1 MLDSFQIRKVLVI
14 APFRVARDTWP
25 VEIEKW
31 DHLKGLIYSVAVGSE
46 QERKAA
52 LVKRADIYIINR
64 ENVDWLVNRSR
75 LPFDYDMVVIDELSS
90 FKSHQAKRFKSLIK
104 VRPLV
109 KRIVGLTGTPSS
121 NGLMDLWAEFRL
133 LDMGQRL
140 GRFIGGYRE
149 EYFVPDKRNQQ
160 MVFSYKP
167 KPGAEESIYR
177 LISDITISMTY
188 SCAYF
193 EQPDNSLYQAQMN
206 KVDYLLKKLN
216 LKEGQALLDIGSGW
230 GELIIR
236 AAKQYGVKSLGVTLS
251 EEQVAKTKQRI
262 KDEGLEGQVDVK
274 LQDYR
279 ELASSGVQFDRL
291 VSVGMLEHVGRAN
304 IPDFTAAAD
313 SLLKDGG
320 VFVLHTITKQV
331 ESESNAWMER
341 YIFPGGYIPS
351 IRELVATLPEHDFY
365 IKDMESLR
373 LHYART
379 LKFWADAFE
388 KNLDAVRKK
397 FDEPFIRMWQVYLNS
412 CIYGFRYRVVDL
424 HQFILEK
431 GINNELP
438 MTRHYLY

>member
-1 MLDSFQIRKVLVI
+1 MQKFFLNKLFDRVEGGSFDVKYWDGSIEHFGEGESAFTIILSKPFPEKEIIDDPVLFFGEAYMGGDIDYEGNLRTILDLAYKNKDIFEKESKVLGNI
-14 APFRVARDTWP
+14 S
-25 VEIEKW
+25 K
-31 DHLKGLIYSVAVGSE
+31 LIPKSPNRNRKDIKYHYDIGNDFYS
-46 QERKAA
+46 
-52 LVKRADIYIINR
+52 L
-64 ENVDWLVNRSR
+64 WL
-75 LPFDYDMVVIDELSS
+75 DE
-90 FKSHQAKRFKSLIK
+90 
-104 VRPLV
+104 
-109 KRIVGLTGTPSS
+109 
-121 NGLMDLWAEFRL
+121 
-133 LDMGQRL
+133 
-140 GRFIGGYRE
+140 
-149 EYFVPDKRNQQ
+149 
-160 MVFSYKP
+160 
-167 KPGAEESIYR
+167 
-177 LISDITISMTY
+177 SMTY
-188 SCAYF
+188 SCGYF

-206 KVDYLLKKLN
+206 KVDYLLRKLN
-216 LKEGQALLDIGSGW
+216 LKEGQTLLDIGSGW

-251 EEQVAKTKQRI
+251 EEQVEKTKERI
-262 KDEGLEGQVDVK
+262 KDENLEGMVDVK

-304 IPDFTAAAD
+304 IPDFIAAVD
-313 SLLKDGG
+313 SLLKNKG

-351 IRELVATLPEHDFY
+351 IREFVATLPEHDFY

-379 LKFWADAFE
+379 LEFWADNFE

-438 MTRHYLY
+438 MTRHYLYK

>member
-1 MLDSFQIRKVLVI
+1 MQKFFLNKLFGRIEGGSFDVKYWDGSVEHFGEGESKFTLILNKPLPEKEIINDPALFFGEAYMGGDIDYEGDLRAILDLVFKNKDMFEKESKVLGAI
-14 APFRVARDTWP
+14 SKLIPKSPNRNRKDIKYHYDIGNDFY
-25 VEIEKW
+25 
-31 DHLKGLIYSVAVGSE
+31 GL
-46 QERKAA
+46 
-52 LVKRADIYIINR
+52 
-64 ENVDWLVNRSR
+64 WL
-75 LPFDYDMVVIDELSS
+75 DE
-90 FKSHQAKRFKSLIK
+90 
-104 VRPLV
+104 
-109 KRIVGLTGTPSS
+109 
-121 NGLMDLWAEFRL
+121 
-133 LDMGQRL
+133 
-140 GRFIGGYRE
+140 
-149 EYFVPDKRNQQ
+149 
-160 MVFSYKP
+160 
-167 KPGAEESIYR
+167 
-177 LISDITISMTY
+177 SMTY

-216 LKEGQALLDIGSGW
+216 LKEGQTLLDIGSGW

-251 EEQVAKTKQRI
+251 EEQVAKSKQRI

-424 HQFILEK
+424 HQLILEK

>member
-1 MLDSFQIRKVLVI
+1 MQKFFLNKLFGRIEGGSFDVKYWDGSVEHFGEGESKFTLILNKPLPEKEIINDPALFFGEAYMGGDIDYEGELRAILDLVFKNKDMFEKESKVLGAI
-14 APFRVARDTWP
+14 SKLIPKSPNRNRKDIKYHYDIGNDFY
-25 VEIEKW
+25 
-31 DHLKGLIYSVAVGSE
+31 GL
-46 QERKAA
+46 
-52 LVKRADIYIINR
+52 
-64 ENVDWLVNRSR
+64 WL
-75 LPFDYDMVVIDELSS
+75 DE
-90 FKSHQAKRFKSLIK
+90 
-104 VRPLV
+104 
-109 KRIVGLTGTPSS
+109 
-121 NGLMDLWAEFRL
+121 
-133 LDMGQRL
+133 
-140 GRFIGGYRE
+140 
-149 EYFVPDKRNQQ
+149 
-160 MVFSYKP
+160 
-167 KPGAEESIYR
+167 
-177 LISDITISMTY
+177 SMTY

-216 LKEGQALLDIGSGW
+216 LKEGQTLLDIGSGW

-304 IPDFTAAAD
+304 IPDFTDAAD

-379 LKFWADAFE
+379 LKFWADSFE

>member
-1 MLDSFQIRKVLVI
+1 MQKFFLNKLFGRIEGGSFDVKYWDGSVEHFGEGESKFTLILNKPLPEKEIINDPALFFGEAYMGGDIDYEGELRAILDLVFKNKDMFEKESKVLGAI
-14 APFRVARDTWP
+14 SKLIPKSPNRNRKDIKYHYDIGNDFY
-25 VEIEKW
+25 
-31 DHLKGLIYSVAVGSE
+31 GL
-46 QERKAA
+46 
-52 LVKRADIYIINR
+52 
-64 ENVDWLVNRSR
+64 WL
-75 LPFDYDMVVIDELSS
+75 DE
-90 FKSHQAKRFKSLIK
+90 
-104 VRPLV
+104 
-109 KRIVGLTGTPSS
+109 
-121 NGLMDLWAEFRL
+121 
-133 LDMGQRL
+133 
-140 GRFIGGYRE
+140 
-149 EYFVPDKRNQQ
+149 
-160 MVFSYKP
+160 
-167 KPGAEESIYR
+167 
-177 LISDITISMTY
+177 SMTY

-216 LKEGQALLDIGSGW
+216 LKEGQTLLDIGSGW

-251 EEQVAKTKQRI
+251 EEQVAKSKQRI

-304 IPDFTAAAD
+304 IPDFTDAAD

-379 LKFWADAFE
+379 LKFWADSFE

-424 HQFILEK
+424 HQLILEK

>member
-1 MLDSFQIRKVLVI
+1 MQKFFLNKLFGRIEGGSFAVKYWDGSVEHFGEGESKFTLILNKPLPEKEIINDPALFFGEAYMGGDIDYEGELRAILDLVFKNKDMFEKESKVLGAI
-14 APFRVARDTWP
+14 SKLIPKSPNRNRKDIKYHYDIGNDFY
-25 VEIEKW
+25 
-31 DHLKGLIYSVAVGSE
+31 GL
-46 QERKAA
+46 
-52 LVKRADIYIINR
+52 
-64 ENVDWLVNRSR
+64 WL
-75 LPFDYDMVVIDELSS
+75 DE
-90 FKSHQAKRFKSLIK
+90 
-104 VRPLV
+104 
-109 KRIVGLTGTPSS
+109 
-121 NGLMDLWAEFRL
+121 
-133 LDMGQRL
+133 
-140 GRFIGGYRE
+140 
-149 EYFVPDKRNQQ
+149 
-160 MVFSYKP
+160 
-167 KPGAEESIYR
+167 
-177 LISDITISMTY
+177 SMTY

-216 LKEGQALLDIGSGW
+216 LKEGQTLLDIGSGW

-251 EEQVAKTKQRI
+251 EEQVAKSKQRI

-304 IPDFTAAAD
+304 IPDFTDAAD

-379 LKFWADAFE
+379 LKFWADSFE

>member
-1 MLDSFQIRKVLVI
+1 MQKFFLNKLFGRIEGGSFAVKYWDGSVEHFGEGESKFTLILNKPLPEKEIINDPALFFGEAYMGGDIDYEGDLRAILDLVFKNKDMFEKESKVLGAI
-14 APFRVARDTWP
+14 SKLIPKSPNRNRKDIKYHYDIGNDFY
-25 VEIEKW
+25 
-31 DHLKGLIYSVAVGSE
+31 GL
-46 QERKAA
+46 
-52 LVKRADIYIINR
+52 
-64 ENVDWLVNRSR
+64 WL
-75 LPFDYDMVVIDELSS
+75 DE
-90 FKSHQAKRFKSLIK
+90 
-104 VRPLV
+104 
-109 KRIVGLTGTPSS
+109 
-121 NGLMDLWAEFRL
+121 
-133 LDMGQRL
+133 
-140 GRFIGGYRE
+140 
-149 EYFVPDKRNQQ
+149 
-160 MVFSYKP
+160 
-167 KPGAEESIYR
+167 
-177 LISDITISMTY
+177 SMTY

-216 LKEGQALLDIGSGW
+216 LKEGQTLLDIGSGW

-251 EEQVAKTKQRI
+251 EEQVAKSKQRI

-304 IPDFTAAAD
+304 IPDFTDAAD

-379 LKFWADAFE
+379 LKFWADSFE

>member
-1 MLDSFQIRKVLVI
+1 MQKFFLNKLFGRIEGGSFAVKYWDGSVEHFGEGESKFTLILNKPLPEKEIINDPALFFGEAYMGGDIDYEGDLRAILDLVFKNKDMFEKESKVLGAI
-14 APFRVARDTWP
+14 SKLIPKSPNRNRKDIKYHYDIGNDFY
-25 VEIEKW
+25 
-31 DHLKGLIYSVAVGSE
+31 GL
-46 QERKAA
+46 
-52 LVKRADIYIINR
+52 
-64 ENVDWLVNRSR
+64 WL
-75 LPFDYDMVVIDELSS
+75 DE
-90 FKSHQAKRFKSLIK
+90 
-104 VRPLV
+104 
-109 KRIVGLTGTPSS
+109 
-121 NGLMDLWAEFRL
+121 
-133 LDMGQRL
+133 
-140 GRFIGGYRE
+140 
-149 EYFVPDKRNQQ
+149 
-160 MVFSYKP
+160 
-167 KPGAEESIYR
+167 
-177 LISDITISMTY
+177 SMTY

-216 LKEGQALLDIGSGW
+216 LKEGQTLLDIGSGW

-251 EEQVAKTKQRI
+251 EEQVAKSKQRI

-304 IPDFTAAAD
+304 IPDFTDAAD

-379 LKFWADAFE
+379 LKFWADSFE

-397 FDEPFIRMWQVYLNS
+397 FDEPFIRMCQVYLNS

-424 HQFILEK
+424 HQLILEK

>member
-1 MLDSFQIRKVLVI
+1 MQKFFLNKLFGRIEGGSFDVKYWDGSVEHFGEGESKFTLILNKPLPEKEIINDPALFFGEAYMGGDIDYEGDLRAILDLVFKNKDMFEKESKVLGAI
-14 APFRVARDTWP
+14 SKLIPKSPNRNRKDIKYHYDIGNDFY
-25 VEIEKW
+25 
-31 DHLKGLIYSVAVGSE
+31 GL
-46 QERKAA
+46 
-52 LVKRADIYIINR
+52 
-64 ENVDWLVNRSR
+64 WL
-75 LPFDYDMVVIDELSS
+75 DE
-90 FKSHQAKRFKSLIK
+90 
-104 VRPLV
+104 
-109 KRIVGLTGTPSS
+109 
-121 NGLMDLWAEFRL
+121 
-133 LDMGQRL
+133 
-140 GRFIGGYRE
+140 
-149 EYFVPDKRNQQ
+149 
-160 MVFSYKP
+160 
-167 KPGAEESIYR
+167 
-177 LISDITISMTY
+177 SMTY

-216 LKEGQALLDIGSGW
+216 LKEGQTLLDIGSGW

-251 EEQVAKTKQRI
+251 EEQVAKSKQRI

-304 IPDFTAAAD
+304 IPDFTDAAD

-379 LKFWADAFE
+379 LKFWADSFE

>member
-1 MLDSFQIRKVLVI
+1 MQKFFLNKLFGRIEGGSFAVKYWDGSVEHFGEGESKFTLILNKPLPEKEIINDPALFFGEAYMGGDIDYEGELRAILDLVFKNKDMFEKESKVLGAI
-14 APFRVARDTWP
+14 SKLIPKSPNRNRKDIKYHYDIGNDFY
-25 VEIEKW
+25 
-31 DHLKGLIYSVAVGSE
+31 GL
-46 QERKAA
+46 
-52 LVKRADIYIINR
+52 
-64 ENVDWLVNRSR
+64 WL
-75 LPFDYDMVVIDELSS
+75 DE
-90 FKSHQAKRFKSLIK
+90 
-104 VRPLV
+104 
-109 KRIVGLTGTPSS
+109 
-121 NGLMDLWAEFRL
+121 
-133 LDMGQRL
+133 
-140 GRFIGGYRE
+140 
-149 EYFVPDKRNQQ
+149 
-160 MVFSYKP
+160 
-167 KPGAEESIYR
+167 
-177 LISDITISMTY
+177 SMTY

-216 LKEGQALLDIGSGW
+216 LKEGQTLLDIGSGW

-251 EEQVAKTKQRI
+251 EEQVAKSKQRI

-379 LKFWADAFE
+379 LKFWADSFE

>member
-1 MLDSFQIRKVLVI
+1 
-14 APFRVARDTWP
+14 
-25 VEIEKW
+25 
-31 DHLKGLIYSVAVGSE
+31 
-46 QERKAA
+46 
-52 LVKRADIYIINR
+52 
-64 ENVDWLVNRSR
+64 
-75 LPFDYDMVVIDELSS
+75 
-90 FKSHQAKRFKSLIK
+90 
-104 VRPLV
+104 
-109 KRIVGLTGTPSS
+109 
-121 NGLMDLWAEFRL
+121 
-133 LDMGQRL
+133 
-140 GRFIGGYRE
+140 
-149 EYFVPDKRNQQ
+149 
-160 MVFSYKP
+160 
-167 KPGAEESIYR
+167 
-177 LISDITISMTY
+177 
-188 SCAYF
+188 
-193 EQPDNSLYQAQMN
+193 MN
-206 KVDYLLKKLN
+206 KVDYLLRKLN
-216 LKEGQALLDIGSGW
+216 LKEGQTLLDIGSGW

-251 EEQVAKTKQRI
+251 EEQVEKTKERI
-262 KDEGLEGQVDVK
+262 KDENLEGMVDVK

-304 IPDFTAAAD
+304 IPDFIAAVD
-313 SLLKDGG
+313 SLLKNKG

-351 IRELVATLPEHDFY
+351 IREFVATLPEHDFY

-379 LKFWADAFE
+379 LEFWADTFE

-438 MTRHYLY
+438 MTRHYLYK

>member
-1 MLDSFQIRKVLVI
+1 MQKFFLNKLFGRIEGGSFDVKYWDGSVEHFGEGESKFTLILNKPLPEKEIINDPALFFGEAYMGGDIDYEGELRAILDLVFKNKDMFEKESKVLGAI
-14 APFRVARDTWP
+14 SKLIPKSPNRNRKDIKYHYDIGNDFY
-25 VEIEKW
+25 
-31 DHLKGLIYSVAVGSE
+31 GL
-46 QERKAA
+46 
-52 LVKRADIYIINR
+52 
-64 ENVDWLVNRSR
+64 WL
-75 LPFDYDMVVIDELSS
+75 DE
-90 FKSHQAKRFKSLIK
+90 
-104 VRPLV
+104 
-109 KRIVGLTGTPSS
+109 
-121 NGLMDLWAEFRL
+121 
-133 LDMGQRL
+133 
-140 GRFIGGYRE
+140 
-149 EYFVPDKRNQQ
+149 
-160 MVFSYKP
+160 
-167 KPGAEESIYR
+167 
-177 LISDITISMTY
+177 SMTY

-216 LKEGQALLDIGSGW
+216 LKEGQTLLDIGSGW

-251 EEQVAKTKQRI
+251 EEQVAKSKQRI

-304 IPDFTAAAD
+304 IPDFTDAAD

-379 LKFWADAFE
+379 LKFWADSFE

>member
-1 MLDSFQIRKVLVI
+1 MQKFFLNKLFGRIEGGSFDVKYWDGSVEHFGEGESKFTLILNKPLPEKEIINDPALFFGEAYMGGDIDYEGDLRAILDLVFKNKDMFEKESKVLGAI
-14 APFRVARDTWP
+14 SKLIPKSPNRNRKDIKYHYDIGNDFY
-25 VEIEKW
+25 
-31 DHLKGLIYSVAVGSE
+31 GL
-46 QERKAA
+46 
-52 LVKRADIYIINR
+52 
-64 ENVDWLVNRSR
+64 WL
-75 LPFDYDMVVIDELSS
+75 DE
-90 FKSHQAKRFKSLIK
+90 
-104 VRPLV
+104 
-109 KRIVGLTGTPSS
+109 
-121 NGLMDLWAEFRL
+121 
-133 LDMGQRL
+133 
-140 GRFIGGYRE
+140 
-149 EYFVPDKRNQQ
+149 
-160 MVFSYKP
+160 
-167 KPGAEESIYR
+167 
-177 LISDITISMTY
+177 SMTY

-216 LKEGQALLDIGSGW
+216 LKEGQTLLDIGSGW

-304 IPDFTAAAD
+304 IPDFTDAAD

-379 LKFWADAFE
+379 LKFWADSFE

>member
-1 MLDSFQIRKVLVI
+1 MQKFFLNKLFGRIEGGSFAVKYWDGSVEHFGEGESKFTLILNKPLPEKEIINDPALFFGEAYMGGDIDYEGDLRAILDLVFKNKDMFEKESKVLGAI
-14 APFRVARDTWP
+14 SKLIPKSPNRNRKDIKYHYDIGNDFY
-25 VEIEKW
+25 
-31 DHLKGLIYSVAVGSE
+31 GL
-46 QERKAA
+46 
-52 LVKRADIYIINR
+52 
-64 ENVDWLVNRSR
+64 WL
-75 LPFDYDMVVIDELSS
+75 DE
-90 FKSHQAKRFKSLIK
+90 
-104 VRPLV
+104 
-109 KRIVGLTGTPSS
+109 
-121 NGLMDLWAEFRL
+121 
-133 LDMGQRL
+133 
-140 GRFIGGYRE
+140 
-149 EYFVPDKRNQQ
+149 
-160 MVFSYKP
+160 
-167 KPGAEESIYR
+167 
-177 LISDITISMTY
+177 SMTY

-216 LKEGQALLDIGSGW
+216 LKEGQTLLDIGSGW

-251 EEQVAKTKQRI
+251 EEQVAKSKQRI

-379 LKFWADAFE
+379 LKFWADSFE

>member
-1 MLDSFQIRKVLVI
+1 MQKFFLNKLFGRIEGGSFDVKYWDGSVEHFGEGESKFTLILNKPLPEKEIINDPALFFGEAYMGGDIDYAGELRAILDLVFKNKDMFEKESKVLGAI
-14 APFRVARDTWP
+14 SKLIPKSPNRNRKDIKYHYDIGNDFY
-25 VEIEKW
+25 
-31 DHLKGLIYSVAVGSE
+31 GL
-46 QERKAA
+46 
-52 LVKRADIYIINR
+52 
-64 ENVDWLVNRSR
+64 WL
-75 LPFDYDMVVIDELSS
+75 DE
-90 FKSHQAKRFKSLIK
+90 
-104 VRPLV
+104 
-109 KRIVGLTGTPSS
+109 
-121 NGLMDLWAEFRL
+121 
-133 LDMGQRL
+133 
-140 GRFIGGYRE
+140 
-149 EYFVPDKRNQQ
+149 
-160 MVFSYKP
+160 
-167 KPGAEESIYR
+167 
-177 LISDITISMTY
+177 SMTY

-216 LKEGQALLDIGSGW
+216 LKEGQTLLDIGSGW

-251 EEQVAKTKQRI
+251 EEQVAKSKQRI
-262 KDEGLEGQVDVK
+262 KDEGLEGRVDVK

-304 IPDFTAAAD
+304 IPDFTDAAD

-379 LKFWADAFE
+379 LKFWADSFE

-424 HQFILEK
+424 HQLILEK